1 MQKLIFRGALIRYVD
16 LRQDDEAGLFRRI
29 HFTADLSDT
38 VCEAMEWGEPSEG
51 LTQGKL
57 LGELTATHL
66 ILTPNSKQ
74 LRQHELQL
82 DVNEVS
88 DFQFFRVKGDDGEST
103 RTELRFIARS
113 VSKGAGALLENYME
127 LIGKG
132 MGQLRIAYEKQEKLP
147 LEGEAPADKPAC
159 VLCANGVPLAAG
171 DDSTHENGR
180 PCEAYEGQKGP
191 ALASAR
197 EAAGGT
203 HQRGRRGQVAADPA
217 AVQ

>member
-1 MQKLIFRGALIRYVD
+1 MQKLILRGAFIRYVD

-82 DVNEVS
+82 DVKDVS
-88 DFQFFRVKGDDGEST
+88 DFQFFRVKEEDGETT
-103 RTELRFIARS
+103 RTELRFVARS
-113 VSKGAGALLENYME
+113 LQKGAGALLENYME

-132 MGQLRIAYEKQEKLP
+132 QGQLRVAYEKQEKLP
-147 LEGEAPADKPAC
+147 LDGEAAVEKPNC
-159 VLCANGVPLAAG
+159 VLCANGVPLMDG
-171 DDSTHENGR
+171 DESMHENSR
-180 PCEAYEGQKGP
+180 PCEAYEGRKDGGT
-191 ALASAR
+191 LARAG
-197 EAAGGT
+197 EMGGT
-203 HQRGRRGQVAADPA
+203 HQRGRRRGPE